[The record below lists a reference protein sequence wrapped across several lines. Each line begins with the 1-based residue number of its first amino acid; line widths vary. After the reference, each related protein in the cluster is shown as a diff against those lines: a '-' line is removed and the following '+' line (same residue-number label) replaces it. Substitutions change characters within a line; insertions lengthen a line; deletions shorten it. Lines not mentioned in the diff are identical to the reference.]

1 MENVHGETPCFFF
14 SYLSR
19 SQGLNDAPRG
29 KEGRI
34 SGVEPKSFGRGL
46 GRLVSGWYRPVGHRF
61 PGEHDS
67 MHEPHTAHIERT
79 RHENRWC
86 ALLGGRRVFEAR
98 RVVTCTTGEADG
110 WIYLKLELLHYPFSL
125 DLVTFFFLYFY
136 HRSSRIFFFFF
147 FEIYRSLS
155 IPRHRSRSIERT
167 VYSPLC
173 HSRRCA
179 WNGFSPPILRRL
191 IPSVGRNV
199 HTRIACEKNKRTEVL
214 ALEFL

>member
-1 MENVHGETPCFFF
+1 MSTEKLRVSFFRI
-14 SYLSR
+14 YR
-19 SQGLNDAPRG
+19 VAQGLNDAPRG

-98 RVVTCTTGEADG
+98 CYVYYWRG
-110 WIYLKLELLHYPFSL
+110 WRM
-125 DLVTFFFLYFY
+125 DLSKIRTAPLSFLPRSCHFFFLYFY